1 MKDQGA
7 EELTPRAAEDL
18 RFNEARLG
26 VETEKFLS
34 TNLGK
39 YLVGRA
45 NLELEEAHSKMEIC
59 PPEELKDLQN
69 KAWRANQFI
78 TWLAEAIHNG
88 RHAEFELKQN
98 EELSND

>member
-1 MKDQGA
+1 MTDQGA
-7 EELTPRAAEDL
+7 EELTPKAAEDL

-26 VETEKFLS
+26 VEAEKFLS
-34 TNLGK
+34 TNMGK

-45 NLELEEAHSKMEIC
+45 DLELEEAHKKMETC
-59 PPEELKDLQN
+59 PPEELQDLQN
-69 KAWRANQFI
+69 QAWRANQFI

-98 EELSND
+98 EELSDD